1 VRAGNGVYEW
11 GNGGVG
17 RGVCVRACRQ
27 EGFYLSDQIVCI
39 VRKKVTCNIFCLSV
53 QARTYYGARHG
64 LETLS
69 QMIAFDE
76 SAEFLTIYST
86 AQVRPF

>member
-1 VRAGNGVYEW
+1 MYSTVKYR
-11 GNGGVG
+11 
-17 RGVCVRACRQ
+17 
-27 EGFYLSDQIVCI
+27 
-39 VRKKVTCNIFCLSV
+39 VTFFCFSV

-76 SAEFLTIYST
+76 SSEFLTIYST
-86 AQVRPF
+86 AQVRPYMYFFREQNTIIYLYHN